1 MNRKMLHRQR
11 LHNQS
16 QPQTCQVITGCL
28 RIHKVCSSNT
38 VCLTLR
44 ADNRIVT
51 PLAMLISADPVVIN
65 LTGASGTLV
74 SPGYPDTYTKETD
87 YVWIITV
94 LPYKSVTL
102 TFLDFEISCSLST
115 SLVVYTHS
123 VKLLDAK
130 NKTKKKQVCRVYK
143 NPK

>member
-1 MNRKMLHRQR
+1 ME
-11 LHNQS
+11 
-16 QPQTCQVITGCL
+16 
-28 RIHKVCSSNT
+28 
-38 VCLTLR
+38 
-44 ADNRIVT
+44 
-51 PLAMLISADPVVIN
+51 SADPVVTN
-65 LTGASGTLV
+65 LTGASGTV
-74 SPGYPDTYTKETD
+74 ASPGYPDTYTNETD

-94 LPYKSVTL
+94 LPYNSVTL

-115 SLVVYTHS
+115 LLVVYTHS